1 MSAGVTVSSCPSCGW
16 KGLPE
21 RLWCPRCG
29 SDEVGTSVLREGVL
43 EEVTTARRARGTGP
57 AVAVGSVRIEG
68 GGALI
73 ARLEGAPSEG
83 SRVELEDDGG
93 AAVAR
98 AHGAAGV

>member
-1 MSAGVTVSSCPSCGW
+1 MSGGVTVSCCRSCGW

-29 SDEVGTSVLREGVL
+29 SDEVAASLVREGTV
-43 EEVTTARRARGTGP
+43 EELTLARRARGSGP
-57 AVAVGSVRIEG
+57 AVGVGSVRIEG

-73 ARLEGAPSEG
+73 VRLEGVLAEG
-83 SRVELEDDGG
+83 SPVDLADDGG

-98 AHGAAGV
+98 AQGPPRV

>member
-1 MSAGVTVSSCPSCGW
+1 VSAGVTVSSCASCSW

-29 SDEVGTSVLREGVL
+29 SDEIGTSVLREGVL
-43 EEVTTARRARGTGP
+43 EEATTARRARGTGP
-57 AVAVGSVRIEG
+57 AVAVASVRIEG

-73 ARLEGAPSEG
+73 VRLEGAPAEG
-83 SRVELEDDGG
+83 SPVELEDDGG

-98 AHGAAGV
+98 AQGAVRV